1 MADLD
6 NTLIRVPT
14 MSSKGFII
22 TLGERVDTLLAYFF
36 GSDYNQSDCYPE
48 DTVTF
53 QLLMEEYNNKPTEL
67 AIQTENALRKY
78 FRCYFNI
85 VEIKVEVDD
94 PLQTKYKLNIQI
106 DVGDGNSISS
116 AYRKSQ
122 DVHVHESQFKLLIDN
137 NNGD

>member
-6 NTLIRVPT
+6 DTLIRVPT
-14 MSSKGFII
+14 MSSKGFVV
-22 TLGERVDTLLAYFF
+22 TLGDRVDTLLAYFF
-36 GSDYNQSDCYPE
+36 GSDYNQSDCYP
-48 DTVTF
+48 DDNITF
-53 QLLMEEYNNKPTEL
+53 PYLMEHYNKRPTEL

-78 FRCYFNI
+78 FRCYFKI

-94 PLQTKYKLNIQI
+94 PTKPAYKLNLQI
-106 DVGDGNSISS
+106 DVGDGKSVAS

-122 DVHVHESQFKLLIDN
+122 DIHVHDSQFKLLIKN